1 MPEREDFGCEHCEAQ
16 ADEVALLK
24 RRLRQLERTAST
36 SESIATQSKRAML
49 RVNRDNAE
57 MIERLRVTAQEL
69 EDAKR
74 RAEDASDAKGKF
86 LATMSHEMRTPLNG
100 ILGSL
105 DLLAL
110 EPFEGGARELVQVV
124 HRSATALLAIVNDVL
139 DFSKIEA
146 GQMELEALPFSL
158 HECIQGVLE
167 LESGNAAKR
176 GLTISAKIAEDVP
189 TNVVGDAGRLR
200 QVLLNLVDN
209 ALKSTAEGEVEVLV
223 EPHCESASHVVFR
236 VRDSGCGIK
245 PESLESI
252 FEAFSQED
260 SSTSRR
266 FGGTGLG
273 LAICRQIVELMGGT
287 ISAASEVGRGSVFSF
302 DCRLVSSSALPQ
314 GAGLEIH
321 DASIAPSRVL
331 VVDDN
336 QINRL
341 IGKRMLEK
349 LGCKVLCAEDGADCL
364 RVLTASEV
372 DLVFMDCSMPVM
384 DGFEATR
391 RIRGAGA
398 AYSQVPII
406 AMTANAMVG
415 DREACLAAGMDEY
428 VTKPIR
434 IRSMREVLQ
443 RFRPLDVLA

>member
-1 MPEREDFGCEHCEAQ
+1 
-16 ADEVALLK
+16 
-24 RRLRQLERTAST
+24 
-36 SESIATQSKRAML
+36 
-49 RVNRDNAE
+49 
-57 MIERLRVTAQEL
+57 
-69 EDAKR
+69 
-74 RAEDASDAKGKF
+74 
-86 LATMSHEMRTPLNG
+86 
-100 ILGSL
+100 
-105 DLLAL
+105 
-110 EPFEGGARELVQVV
+110 
-124 HRSATALLAIVNDVL
+124 
-139 DFSKIEA
+139 
-146 GQMELEALPFSL
+146 
-158 HECIQGVLE
+158 
-167 LESGNAAKR
+167 
-176 GLTISAKIAEDVP
+176 
-189 TNVVGDAGRLR
+189 
-200 QVLLNLVDN
+200 LVDN
-209 ALKSTAEGEVEVLV
+209 ALKFTAEGEVEVLV